1 MDPSQ
6 IRPILEC
13 TQTYLNPHLRGRA
26 HGHCTC
32 CIYCT
37 HEMFTHR
44 CFLADVKDLWE
55 EVKNRSGGIIFIYF
69 LFPCVFCDVYKLNKV
84 ISHNTC
90 FWTSFHTWR
99 CSSAKETCV
108 ISFFPHLNPQGFSS
122 WKSAG
127 KWPAVSEIATWCQHF
142 HCLQGWLYKGLLP
155 EGSWPQLSD
164 LICSADSSS
173 GNADQKVHLQNL
185 EH

>member
-1 MDPSQ
+1 MD
-6 IRPILEC
+6 
-13 TQTYLNPHLRGRA
+13 TVHAVYTVH
-26 HGHCTC
+26 
-32 CIYCT
+32 
-37 HEMFTHR
+37 MR
-44 CFLADVKDLWE
+44 CSHIGVFLQMLKICGKKWRIVQ
-55 EVKNRSGGIIFIYF
+55 VGFFFFFF